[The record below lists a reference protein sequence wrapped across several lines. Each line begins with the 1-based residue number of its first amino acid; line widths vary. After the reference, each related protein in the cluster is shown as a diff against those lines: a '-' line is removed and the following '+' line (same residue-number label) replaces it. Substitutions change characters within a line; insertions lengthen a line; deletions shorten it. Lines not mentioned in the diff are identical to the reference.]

1 LHDAF
6 TGGPSG
12 TPAGIPSSEGQGIIG
27 KETRMTAVR
36 DFIYLDVDR
45 VKSVLS
51 QLDKGL
57 LESVSSAES
66 RTKQVGGGATGGL
79 AGVVGLSGKAEL
91 LWANGQTETRTLH
104 DHIYNLAED
113 ALKQSDMLVLVP
125 GELCDAD
132 IDAGYLHDGLGETDF
147 VLVSGHVVINEFAKM
162 REFLDRFNEI
172 GRFLAFTTVGDRTGR
187 SKSERDKLMKAAIQ
201 ENDLE
206 LPKQLITGMEVVF
219 DVFYRDRVVVKI
231 RPLPGSPMST
241 FAGVLRPE
249 FLREPIDTIV
259 YKYGLVPPTPWR
271 MLAQVAAIPK
281 QGDEAGPSFPTGGD
295 IEQAMM
301 TVFQAM
307 REVQAQVQCV
317 SFPEIAVT
325 PIALYRE

>member
-1 LHDAF
+1 
-6 TGGPSG
+6 
-12 TPAGIPSSEGQGIIG
+12 
-27 KETRMTAVR
+27 
-36 DFIYLDVDR
+36 
-45 VKSVLS
+45 VLS

-113 ALKQSDMLVLVP
+113 ALKQSDMLVQVP
-125 GELCDAD
+125 GEWTEAD
-132 IDAGYLHDGLGETDF
+132 IDAGHLHDGLGETDF

-162 REFLDRFNEI
+162 REFLNRFNEI
-172 GRFLAFTTVGDRTGR
+172 GRFLAYTTIEDDAGR
-187 SKSERDKLMKAAIQ
+187 SKNERDRVMKAAIQ
-201 ENDLE
+201 ENGLE
-206 LPKQLITGMEVVF
+206 LPAQLITGMEVVF

-231 RPLPGSPMST
+231 RPLATSSMST

-249 FLREPIDTIV
+249 YLREPIDTIV

-281 QGDEAGPSFPTGGD
+281 RSDESGQSFQTGGD

-301 TVFQAM
+301 SVFESM

-325 PIALYRE
+325 PVALYRE